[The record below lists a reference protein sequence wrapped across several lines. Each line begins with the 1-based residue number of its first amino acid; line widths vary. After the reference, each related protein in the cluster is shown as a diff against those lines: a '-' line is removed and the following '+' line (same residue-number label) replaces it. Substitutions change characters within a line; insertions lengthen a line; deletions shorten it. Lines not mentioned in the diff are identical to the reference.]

1 MIDLSKIQE
10 AKKLLKQYFG
20 YDEFRQGQEQLIEA
34 ALNGQ
39 DVLGIMRQEQEVSLF
54 SDSSIDDG
62 WNYTCDL
69 STDLADERSGWD
81 TESSRNSCGIFK

>member
-39 DVLGIMRQEQEVSLF
+39 DVLGIMPTGA
-54 SDSSIDDG
+54 G

>member
-1 MIDLSKIQE
+1 MSKIQE

-39 DVLGIMRQEQEVSLF
+39 DVLGIMPTGAGKSLCF
-54 SDSSIDDG
+54 QISSIDDG

>member
-1 MIDLSKIQE
+1 MSKIQE

-39 DVLGIMRQEQEVSLF
+39 DVLGIMPTGAGKSL
-54 SDSSIDDG
+54 SGVDDG
-62 WNYTCDL
+62 WDHTRDL